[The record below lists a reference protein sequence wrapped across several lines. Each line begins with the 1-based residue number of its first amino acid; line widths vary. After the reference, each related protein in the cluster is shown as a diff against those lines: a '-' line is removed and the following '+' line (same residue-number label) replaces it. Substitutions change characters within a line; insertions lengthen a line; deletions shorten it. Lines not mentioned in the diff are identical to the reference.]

1 MADDG
6 SREHGMMATR
16 GIRRIPKKIRFR
28 AIGASISPKRTKA
41 GARNSRFDSFKE
53 IFTKL
58 ARNRPRKF

>member
-41 GARNSRFDSFKE
+41 GARNSRFDSF
-53 IFTKL
+53 
-58 ARNRPRKF
+58 R